1 MADILCF
8 VVGIWIVPYNTV
20 AGAVT
25 YIILRFFT
33 NFPVGIITV
42 LTIAMFSDVVDD
54 LEMKT
59 GKRLEGTVFS
69 FRSLM
74 GKISYAIF
82 NVVML
87 NVVDR
92 FGYNAELMT
101 KLTNNLARP
110 LIESTTKATVTG
122 GVNYTTLLNVIFFML
137 TALGAVGC
145 LLQALPMFFY
155 KFDEK
160 AQEGKL
166 KAFREEKERKEIE
179 ELNAMAA
186 EQSSR

>member
-33 NFPVGIITV
+33 NLPVGIITV

-69 FRSLM
+69 FRSLC
-74 GKISYAIF
+74 SF
-82 NVVML
+82 C
-87 NVVDR
+87 
-92 FGYNAELMT
+92 
-101 KLTNNLARP
+101 
-110 LIESTTKATVTG
+110 
-122 GVNYTTLLNVIFFML
+122 GVLFI
-137 TALGAVGC
+137 
-145 LLQALPMFFY
+145 
-155 KFDEK
+155 
-160 AQEGKL
+160 
-166 KAFREEKERKEIE
+166 EKE
-179 ELNAMAA
+179 
-186 EQSSR
+186 